1 MPNLP
6 IFKSIIMRKVI
17 LYISSSL
24 DGFIAGPNNDLS
36 FLDKMH
42 LEGEDYGYTSFVNS
56 IDTVLVGR
64 KTYQWVIDQGYEYPH
79 GNKMTYVITRQKKK
93 STDNLHFYDGDLKT
107 LVAKLKTEKGRNIY
121 CDGGA
126 KIVNMM
132 LQAGL
137 IDEIILSVIPVLLGA
152 GTSLFSTTYPK
163 KALELLKSQSYSSGL
178 TQLHYRLAK

>member
-79 GNKMTYVITRQKKK
+79 GNKMTYV
-93 STDNLHFYDGDLKT
+93 YDGDLKT

-163 KALELLKSQSYSSGL
+163 KALKLLKSQSYSSGL